1 LQAHHLEVI
10 RECLQVNWVLQE
22 IKIHSEYPSIYLRSD
37 ALEYWRANIEPFL
50 DLNRSHVPRLEPGE
64 DRISVIHD
72 AIIRVRRHPE
82 KVFKLLLMHPQALPH
97 TSAQERL
104 NDLQGTTSEH
114 LEADALVSTHALL
127 NDPTVEVQ
135 GLPTRSGRK
144 RARGDDLELL
154 EQL

>member
-1 LQAHHLEVI
+1 
-10 RECLQVNWVLQE
+10 
-22 IKIHSEYPSIYLRSD
+22 
-37 ALEYWRANIEPFL
+37 LEYWRANIEPLL

-64 DRISVIHD
+64 DRLSVIHD

-104 NDLQGTTSEH
+104 IDLECTTTEH
-114 LEADALVSTHALL
+114 LAADALDSTDALL
-127 NDPTVEVQ
+127 NDPPGEIQ
-135 GLPTRSGRK
+135 GPPTRSGPK
-144 RARGDDLELL
+144 RALGDDSVLL